1 MQSLCLKKYKE
12 LKEILTIKKNKKII
26 FISMITIFI
35 FNTNVFAYQ
44 ETNEDKEHTTFKIY
58 DSID

>member
-1 MQSLCLKKYKE
+1 
-12 LKEILTIKKNKKII
+12 
-26 FISMITIFI
+26 MITIFI

-58 DSID
+58 DSIDQYEEDQY

>member
-1 MQSLCLKKYKE
+1 MQSFCLRKFKE
-12 LKEILTIKKNKKII
+12 LKEILTIKKII
-26 FISMITIFI
+26 FISIITIFI

-44 ETNEDKEHTTFKIY
+44 ETNEDKKHTTFKIY